1 MFIPRHKDGI
11 KRWGSDLLR
20 KASVNRSS
28 GKRVRFSE
36 EDYSFASWEEIL
48 LLKIDDATCHRS
60 AQSCEGGPHKVVP
73 NVKPFLRQVLF
84 GV

>member
-1 MFIPRHKDGI
+1 MYCSTANILSHSI
-11 KRWGSDLLR
+11 KRKSD
-20 KASVNRSS
+20 AN
-28 GKRVRFSE
+28 
-36 EDYSFASWEEIL
+36 FA

-60 AQSCEGGPHKVVP
+60 AQSCEGGPHNVVP